1 MVLFLDF
8 QCFFI
13 KMKCVE
19 LIDRKVV
26 VYFNLCIECVV
37 VCESEGYH
45 ILWRKVIV
53 LFSL

>member
-19 LIDRKVV
+19 LIDHKVV
-26 VYFNLCIECVV
+26 VYFNHCVECVV
-37 VCESEGYH
+37 DVCENEGYH
-45 ILWRKVIV
+45 IL
-53 LFSL
+53 